1 MFWFCNLH
9 IQTMTYLAITGWLFM
24 SIGLS
29 NINKWVFSE
38 EHFSYPLFLTTL
50 HMLSSCIFGSVAIR
64 YTPLGAAFGEGND
77 RLRMPPKSTLKIFIL
92 SVVFTLAIAF
102 GNIALQHLY
111 ISFLKMVFAL
121 TPLVTVGL
129 SRLCFQRPVDSYVLM
144 SMVPLCC
151 GSMFCITGEVNFSIF
166 GFVAAVA
173 ATILRALK
181 SLLQGVLLK
190 EQRIDS
196 IRLLYHMSIPSFIM
210 LLIATAILEPSAIFE
225 LNIWAK
231 ARLFGFILLSCF
243 CAVGY
248 NIMNFMVTFY
258 TSPIGLQ
265 VLGNISIV
273 LDVIVSLVVFQNE
286 LSLLSFGGIVGVM
299 IGTMMYQEAGT
310 VKWFVDN
317 RVSRSLNTYF

>member
-1 MFWFCNLH
+1 
-9 IQTMTYLAITGWLFM
+9 
-24 SIGLS
+24 
-29 NINKWVFSE
+29 
-38 EHFSYPLFLTTL
+38 
-50 HMLSSCIFGSVAIR
+50 
-64 YTPLGAAFGEGND
+64 
-77 RLRMPPKSTLKIFIL
+77 
-92 SVVFTLAIAF
+92 
-102 GNIALQHLY
+102 
-111 ISFLKMVFAL
+111 
-121 TPLVTVGL
+121 
-129 SRLCFQRPVDSYVLM
+129 
-144 SMVPLCC
+144 
-151 GSMFCITGEVNFSIF
+151 
-166 GFVAAVA
+166 
-173 ATILRALK
+173 
-181 SLLQGVLLK
+181 
-190 EQRIDS
+190 
-196 IRLLYHMSIPSFIM
+196 MSIPSFIM

-231 ARLFGFILLSCF
+231 ARLFGLILLSCF

-286 LSLLSFGGIVGVM
+286 LSWLSVGGIVGVM

>member
-1 MFWFCNLH
+1 M
-9 IQTMTYLAITGWLFM
+9 
-24 SIGLS
+24 
-29 NINKWVFSE
+29 
-38 EHFSYPLFLTTL
+38 
-50 HMLSSCIFGSVAIR
+50 
-64 YTPLGAAFGEGND
+64 
-77 RLRMPPKSTLKIFIL
+77 
-92 SVVFTLAIAF
+92 
-102 GNIALQHLY
+102 
-111 ISFLKMVFAL
+111 
-121 TPLVTVGL
+121 
-129 SRLCFQRPVDSYVLM
+129 
-144 SMVPLCC
+144 
-151 GSMFCITGEVNFSIF
+151 
-166 GFVAAVA
+166 
-173 ATILRALK
+173 
-181 SLLQGVLLK
+181 K

-231 ARLFGFILLSCF
+231 ARLFGLILLSCF

-286 LSLLSFGGIVGVM
+286 LSWLSVGGIVGVM